1 MLKFSQLGKIGKMK
15 EQKLRRFKHE
25 NQKNEMSNLIV
36 LMYHLTIFQMKN
48 NSIALWA
55 HQHLVVMF

>member
-1 MLKFSQLGKIGKMK
+1 MLKFSQLGKMQV
-15 EQKLRRFKHE
+15 QKLRRLKHE

-48 NSIALWA
+48 NSIVLWA
-55 HQHLVVMF
+55 HQLLVVMF

>member
-1 MLKFSQLGKIGKMK
+1 MLKFSQLGKMQV
-15 EQKLRRFKHE
+15 QKLRRLKHE